1 MLIPR
6 LWPFLSHTTSS
17 VRKSTLQTLKT
28 LTQCNT
34 VERTNGSND
43 QSINDNKMILS
54 EQTETEFKKIIN
66 VDNKNL
72 SLNFGVKEWTPV
84 LLQESL
90 RHIYQRVLVEHVSEI
105 QLIAEE
111 VWVNLVTNAE
121 LSALLHAA
129 CPYVSS
135 WMCLAMQP
143 TRLAFDST
151 LMIYAKTNP
160 TKERSKR
167 MNDLDLSLFGEKHH
181 PKLYLGGVETTPV
194 DIREKNIPRA
204 RCIAAKMIGLLS
216 KYLILPAPGVVYT
229 PDVESPIQC
238 YTKLLIGYLSSRSA
252 LQRLISG
259 MVISFWAVND
269 PESRPGPV
277 VLQEKLQNVL
287 NEFVYYDEVAFLLTR
302 LLQES
307 RDFIAT
313 MKQYKIPF
321 NEFDNVK
328 VLTIDQIQALATT
341 HTENLRHKYPFLKVK
356 TAELL
361 DERRKGLQQSLTQT
375 NHEQNILNV
384 RYANNKFISIL
395 IYIFF
400 LMENFNVFFLLLF
413 FIHSTLAILA
423 GATVNMESIP
433 DRLNPVVKPLMESI
447 KRERCQIVQQL
458 AAQYLVKLLDL
469 VRNRTPNPI
478 NKIVINLCHL
488 LKSDLEFTPRIVSHS
503 NFNIYSMILYFSLNE
518 FISEIDYD

>member
-1 MLIPR
+1 MNVLIPR

-34 VERTNGSND
+34 TETMNGLNETATTGA
-43 QSINDNKMILS
+43 DNEMVLS
-54 EQTETEFKKIIN
+54 EQSANDFNKIVN
-66 VDNKNL
+66 VDAKNL
-72 SLNFGVKEWTPV
+72 SLNFGVKEWPSA

-129 CPYVSS
+129 CPYVSA

-143 TRLAFDST
+143 ARLSFDPNQ
-151 LMIYAKTNP
+151 MIYAKTNP
-160 TKERSKR
+160 TKNSKR
-167 MNDLDLSLFGEKHH
+167 LNDLDLSLGHEKHH

-269 PESRPGPV
+269 PNSRPGPS
-277 VLQEKLQNVL
+277 VLQDKLQHVL

-307 RDFIAT
+307 HDFIAT

-321 NEFDNVK
+321 NDFDSFK

-341 HTENLRHKYPFLKVK
+341 LTDNLRQKYAFLKPK
-356 TAELL
+356 TADLL
-361 DERRKGLQQSLTQT
+361 EERRQSLQQTLAQT
-375 NHEQNILNV
+375 NHEQNVLNV
-384 RYANNKFISIL
+384 R
-395 IYIFF
+395 
-400 LMENFNVFFLLLF
+400 
-413 FIHSTLAILA
+413 
-423 GATVNMESIP
+423 
-433 DRLNPVVKPLMESI
+433 
-447 KRERCQIVQQL
+447 
-458 AAQYLVKLLDL
+458 
-469 VRNRTPNPI
+469 
-478 NKIVINLCHL
+478 
-488 LKSDLEFTPRIVSHS
+488 
-503 NFNIYSMILYFSLNE
+503 
-518 FISEIDYD
+518 

>member
-1 MLIPR
+1 MNILIPR

-28 LTQCNT
+28 LTQCNVAT
-34 VERTNGSND
+34 SPNGVNNVKIESND
-43 QSINDNKMILS
+43 VKLELS
-54 EQTETEFKKIIN
+54 EQSASDFDKIVN
-66 VDNKNL
+66 VNAKDL
-72 SLNFGVKEWTPV
+72 SLNFGVKEWPAT

-90 RHIYQRVLVEHVSEI
+90 RHIFQRVLVEHVSDI
-105 QLIAEE
+105 QSIAEE

-143 TRLAFDST
+143 ARLAFDPS
-151 LMIYAKTNP
+151 LMIYARASP
-160 TKERSKR
+160 MKERITKR
-167 MNDLDLSLFGEKHH
+167 NSDLDLSGGEKNHQ
-181 PKLYLGGVETTPV
+181 KLYLGGVETTPV

-216 KYLILPAPGVVYT
+216 KFLILPAPGVVYT
-229 PDVESPIQC
+229 IEMESPIQC

-269 PESRPGPV
+269 PSSRPGPQ

-287 NEFVYYDEVAFLLTR
+287 TEFVYYDEVAFLLTR

-321 NEFDNVK
+321 TDFDTFK
-328 VLTIDQIQALATT
+328 ILTIDQIQALCTT
-341 HTENLRHKYPFLKVK
+341 LTENLQQKYPFLKSKVINIL
-356 TAELL
+356 E
-361 DERRKGLQQSLTQT
+361 ERRRGLQQSLAQT

-384 RYANNKFISIL
+384 R
-395 IYIFF
+395 
-400 LMENFNVFFLLLF
+400 
-413 FIHSTLAILA
+413 
-423 GATVNMESIP
+423 
-433 DRLNPVVKPLMESI
+433 
-447 KRERCQIVQQL
+447 
-458 AAQYLVKLLDL
+458 LVKHLIIGCNRLLNSKFK
-469 VRNRTPNPI
+469 RM
-478 NKIVINLCHL
+478 
-488 LKSDLEFTPRIVSHS
+488 E
-503 NFNIYSMILYFSLNE
+503 
-518 FISEIDYD
+518 

>member
-1 MLIPR
+1 MNVLIPR

-28 LTQCNT
+28 LTQCNR
-34 VERTNGSND
+34 VETTNGSSETANAD
-43 QSINDNKMILS
+43 KMTLS
-54 EQTETEFKKIIN
+54 EESTSDFNKIIN
-66 VDNKNL
+66 VDKNNL
-72 SLNFGVKEWTPV
+72 SLNFGVKEWPST

-143 TRLAFDST
+143 ARLAFDSS

-167 MNDLDLSLFGEKHH
+167 LNDLDLSAGGEKHH
-181 PKLYLGGVETTPV
+181 PKLYLGGVETTPI

-216 KYLILPAPGVVYT
+216 KYLIMPAPGVVYT

-269 PESRPGPV
+269 PGSRPGPPI
-277 VLQEKLQNVL
+277 LQEKLHQVL

-313 MKQYKIPF
+313 MKQYKVPF
-321 NEFDNVK
+321 NEFDAFK

-341 HTENLRHKYPFLKVK
+341 HTENLRQRYSFLKVK
-356 TAELL
+356 TADLL
-361 DERRKGLQQSLTQT
+361 DERRRSLQQSLAQT
-375 NHEQNILNV
+375 NHEQNVLNV
-384 RYANNKFISIL
+384 R
-395 IYIFF
+395 
-400 LMENFNVFFLLLF
+400 
-413 FIHSTLAILA
+413 
-423 GATVNMESIP
+423 
-433 DRLNPVVKPLMESI
+433 
-447 KRERCQIVQQL
+447 
-458 AAQYLVKLLDL
+458 
-469 VRNRTPNPI
+469 
-478 NKIVINLCHL
+478 
-488 LKSDLEFTPRIVSHS
+488 
-503 NFNIYSMILYFSLNE
+503 
-518 FISEIDYD
+518 

>member
-1 MLIPR
+1 MNVLIPR

-17 VRKSTLQTLKT
+17 VRKSTLHTLKT
-28 LTQCNT
+28 LTQCNAI
-34 VERTNGSND
+34 EATNGSNESV
-43 QSINDNKMILS
+43 QSGSTMVLS
-54 EQTETEFKKIIN
+54 EQSASDLSKIVN
-66 VDNKNL
+66 VNAKNL
-72 SLNFGVKEWTPV
+72 QLNFGVKDWPST

-105 QLIAEE
+105 QSIAEE

-129 CPYVSS
+129 CPYVST

-143 TRLAFDST
+143 ARLAFDAN
-151 LMIYAKTNP
+151 LMIYARTNT

-167 MNDLDLSLFGEKHH
+167 LNDVDLSTASEKHH
-181 PKLYLGGVETTPV
+181 PKMYLGGIETTSV

-216 KYLILPAPGVVYT
+216 KYLVLPAPGVVYT

-269 PESRPGPV
+269 PNSRPGPPKI
-277 VLQEKLQNVL
+277 QEKLHQVL
-287 NEFVYYDEVAFLLTR
+287 NEFVYYDEVTFLLTR
-302 LLQES
+302 LMQES

-313 MKQYKIPF
+313 LKQYKIPL
-321 NEFDNVK
+321 NDFDSFK
-328 VLTIDQIQALATT
+328 VLTIDQIQELATT
-341 HTENLRHKYPFLKVK
+341 HTENLRLKYPFLKTR

-361 DERRKGLQQSLTQT
+361 EERRRSLQLSLAQT

-384 RYANNKFISIL
+384 RY
-395 IYIFF
+395 
-400 LMENFNVFFLLLF
+400 VFY
-413 FIHSTLAILA
+413 T
-423 GATVNMESIP
+423 
-433 DRLNPVVKPLMESI
+433 KP
-447 KRERCQIVQQL
+447 R
-458 AAQYLVKLLDL
+458 
-469 VRNRTPNPI
+469 
-478 NKIVINLCHL
+478 
-488 LKSDLEFTPRIVSHS
+488 
-503 NFNIYSMILYFSLNE
+503 
-518 FISEIDYD
+518 

>member
-1 MLIPR
+1 MNVLIPR

-17 VRKSTLQTLKT
+17 VRKSTLLTLKT
-28 LTQCNT
+28 LTQCNAMAET
-34 VERTNGSND
+34 TNGSNQPVCTD
-43 QSINDNKMILS
+43 GKMMLS
-54 EQTETEFKKIIN
+54 EQSATDFDKIIN
-66 VDNKNL
+66 VNAKNL
-72 SLNFGVKEWTPV
+72 SLNFGVKEWPSA

-90 RHIYQRVLVEHVSEI
+90 RHIYQRVLVEHVADI
-105 QLIAEE
+105 QSIAED

-129 CPYVSS
+129 CPYVSA

-143 TRLAFDST
+143 ARLAFDPS
-151 LMIYAKTNP
+151 LMIYAKTNA
-160 TKERSKR
+160 TKERNKR
-167 MNDLDLSLFGEKHH
+167 QNDLDLSAGSEKHH
-181 PKLYLGGVETTPV
+181 PKMYLGGIETTPV
-194 DIREKNIPRA
+194 DVRERNIPRA

-229 PDVESPIQC
+229 ADVESPIEC

-269 PESRPGPV
+269 PASRPGPPI
-277 VLQEKLQNVL
+277 LQEKLHQVL

-321 NEFDNVK
+321 NEFDAFK

-341 HTENLRHKYPFLKVK
+341 HTENLRQKYPFLKPK

-361 DERRKGLQQSLTQT
+361 EERRRGLQQSLAQT
-375 NHEQNILNV
+375 NHEQNCLNV
-384 RYANNKFISIL
+384 R
-395 IYIFF
+395 
-400 LMENFNVFFLLLF
+400 
-413 FIHSTLAILA
+413 
-423 GATVNMESIP
+423 
-433 DRLNPVVKPLMESI
+433 
-447 KRERCQIVQQL
+447 
-458 AAQYLVKLLDL
+458 
-469 VRNRTPNPI
+469 
-478 NKIVINLCHL
+478 
-488 LKSDLEFTPRIVSHS
+488 
-503 NFNIYSMILYFSLNE
+503 
-518 FISEIDYD
+518 